1 MKRKKKKKKK
11 ETLQKQLEARSNMN
25 NRHQS

>member
-25 NRHQS
+25 NHHQS